1 MSIRYEGAYAK
12 DVQIEA
18 FRPGKRIGE
27 DVMTKESLVI
37 NYDEVFYLEGTKTEL
52 LEMLARATAAVQS
65 LPDPED
71 YKPFTVVGNDDCDII
86 IDGVFEGHVTPSA
99 IGNSPSGERNN
110 MVSERRFVDH
120 VQALS
125 PDNAIEIVIDKRT
138 DDD

>member
-71 YKPFTVVGNDDCDII
+71 YKPFTVVGSNDNELL
-86 IDGVFEGHVTPSA
+86 IDGVFEGHLIEPTVA
-99 IGNSPSGERNN
+99 NKRCY
-110 MVSERRFVDH
+110 SEHRFVEH
-120 VQALS
+120 VTAISPEEALTVAYARHE
-125 PDNAIEIVIDKRT
+125 DLD
-138 DDD
+138 